1 MLKFIS
7 LPGVRISPGLKK
19 WTSKYKMDML
29 GTVTSPP
36 PLGVGISGLR
46 YQACEN
52 ITANL
57 SELGA
62 FCSNATE
69 NTDGYGLNPTPEQQS
84 LALIQ
89 KVVSV
94 VVPLLFGLIVVV
106 GLFGNA
112 LVSTTT
118 CTAGTKYEY
127 NRTQLI
133 RFNWDGDPS
142 GYADNPDN
150 WIFLWKWVTWSVWTW
165 AVNFAVC
172 ASV

>member
-1 MLKFIS
+1 
-7 LPGVRISPGLKK
+7 
-19 WTSKYKMDML
+19 ML

-46 YQACEN
+46 YQSCEN

-57 SELGA
+57 SEPSA

-69 NTDGYGLNPTPEQQS
+69 ITDGYGLNPTPEQQS

-118 CTAGTKYEY
+118 CTASTKSEY
-127 NRTQLI
+127 SCEVRLLPFT
-133 RFNWDGDPS
+133 
-142 GYADNPDN
+142 
-150 WIFLWKWVTWSVWTW
+150 
-165 AVNFAVC
+165 VC
-172 ASV
+172 ACV

>member
-1 MLKFIS
+1 MLE
-7 LPGVRISPGLKK
+7 
-19 WTSKYKMDML
+19 
-29 GTVTSPP
+29 TVTSPP
-36 PLGVGISGLR
+36 LLGVGISGLR
-46 YQACEN
+46 YQACGN

-112 LVSTTT
+112 LVSTAT
-118 CTAGTKYEY
+118 CAVNTKSEFS
-127 NRTQLI
+127 RTPLI
-133 RFNWDGDPS
+133 RFNWDGYAS

-150 WIFLWKWVTWSVWTW
+150 WIFLLKWAIDVRLLLFT
-165 AVNFAVC
+165 VC
-172 ASV
+172 ACV